1 MKRLIAFL
9 LLCVLL
15 LLSFTACTVKESV
28 ELLYGDTYQITNDK
42 LKKYETLEWKSSDTE
57 IAEVQY
63 GQITGVGAGIATITA
78 HSDGKEIGNFTVT
91 VTTIPITGIIL
102 SSGMCELTEEGNIKL
117 EYTLFPENASDV
129 GLLWKSTDETIAS
142 VDESGVITGVAPG
155 QATISLSTQDG
166 VMDTCSVTVLQK
178 PAYERLSQKEQAF
191 VDLALKYLNAF
202 KNPGS
207 VVIKEIEEATLNNTW
222 VVTVSAQNG
231 FGGNSIDTYMLDD
244 SFGFWNWG
252 SLDID
257 LELDITPDKSYN
269 ISLIN
274 EAIGELR

>member
-28 ELLYGDTYQITNDK
+28 ELLYGDTYQITNDG
-42 LKKYETLEWKSSDTE
+42 LKKYEALEWKSSDLA

-63 GQITGVGAGIATITA
+63 GQITGVGAGTALITA
-78 HSDGKEIGNFTVT
+78 QADGKTVAELTVT
-91 VTTIPITGIIL
+91 VKTIPITGIVL
-102 SSGMCELTEEGNIKL
+102 SSRMCDLTEEGSLKH
-117 EYTLFPENASDV
+117 EYTLFPEEASDC
-129 GLLWKSTDETIAS
+129 GLTWKSTDETIAT
-142 VDESGVITGVAPG
+142 VDESGTIIGIAPG
-155 QATISLSTQDG
+155 QATISLSTKNG
-166 VMDTCSVTVLQK
+166 VMDTCTVTVSQK
-178 PAYERLSQKEQAF
+178 PAYERLSQKERAF
-191 VDLALKYLNAF
+191 VDLALEYLNSF
-202 KNPGS
+202 KNPDS
-207 VVIKEIEEATLNNTW
+207 VVIKEIEEGSLPNTW